1 MTDVSHI
8 WRSRDHD
15 HPCTPTGVEWRDDAD
30 GRIYVQV
37 ITPDGTEHVVTKDE
51 LVAQGGNGTAIMTG
65 LEITLFAKD
74 GGPLTKRITLGK
86 DGTPHSDSSACCMAH
101 GEAKRLHLNGI

>member
-37 ITPDGTEHVVTKDE
+37 KTPDGTEHVVPKDE
-51 LVAQGGNGTAIMTG
+51 LVAQGGNGTAIMTD
-65 LEITLFAKD
+65 LEITLLAKD

-86 DGTPHSDSSACCMAH
+86 DGMP
-101 GEAKRLHLNGI
+101 